1 VTLQLSVSEKLI
13 KTRTRCA
20 SVHVA
25 GRWWQTRCC
34 SEQIPLFTCRA
45 ENRIIISGW
54 LKMQAWRWQT
64 TKKRDRQCKSEWRM
78 GFVESLLSV
87 LISLLRLIN
96 LCWEINTLRPVA
108 LTVMYSIPFSI
119 SFSALLL
126 HFLFMIFVVF
136 RTLLRNGRHVY
147 ARYLHTTGKSRSYYK
162 VRVLCK
168 IRDAGANIDDW
179 HWRTTKSTFLT
190 SGIDGRQCWPAVC
203 CGRQFRLIS
212 WTLYYCNI
220 HVAWLVADKTRSSLL
235 DSSLSGPTLS
245 APP

>member
-136 RTLLRNGRHVY
+136 RTLLRNGRRMSTPATFTPQAKVGHSTRWESSVKS
-147 ARYLHTTGKSRSYYK
+147 AMQGQTLTT
-162 VRVLCK
+162 
-168 IRDAGANIDDW
+168 D
-179 HWRTTKSTFLT
+179 T
-190 SGIDGRQCWPAVC
+190 DGRRSRHFWRPVLTADSVGLQCVVAVNF
-203 CGRQFRLIS
+203 GWYRGHY
-212 WTLYYCNI
+212 TTVTYM
-220 HVAWLVADKTRSSLL
+220 LL
-235 DSSLSGPTLS
+235 DS
-245 APP
+245 